1 MLIKSRT
8 VTRATI
14 DYEIYIH
21 PRQVIK
27 LLLIPILYRIM
38 MLLSKEKLKRLEAL
52 WEDYPDGLN
61 MSVFANIIM
70 DSIDCS
76 QADEKY
82 ELLHGALKLFSEID
96 INGDQ
101 SMEWSEFMAY
111 MIDAANNKSG
121 SQ

>member
-1 MLIKSRT
+1 
-8 VTRATI
+8 
-14 DYEIYIH
+14 
-21 PRQVIK
+21 
-27 LLLIPILYRIM
+27 M

-61 MSVFANIIM
+61 TSVFANIIM

-111 MIDAANNKSG
+111 MIDAANNNSG

>member
-1 MLIKSRT
+1 MLIRSRT
-8 VTRATI
+8 LSGAII
-14 DYEIYIH
+14 DYEIYVY
-21 PRQVIK
+21 PRQVNK
-27 LLLIPILYRIM
+27 SLLIPFLNRIM

-61 MSVFANIIM
+61 TSVFANIIM

-111 MIDAANNKSG
+111 MIDAANNNSG

>member
-1 MLIKSRT
+1 
-8 VTRATI
+8 
-14 DYEIYIH
+14 
-21 PRQVIK
+21 
-27 LLLIPILYRIM
+27 

-61 MSVFANIIM
+61 MTVFANIIM
-70 DSIDCS
+70 DSIECS
-76 QADEKY
+76 QEDEKY

-111 MIDAANNKSG
+111 MIDAVNASAIPQITKEKETGNK
-121 SQ
+121 QKEQTVMEVII